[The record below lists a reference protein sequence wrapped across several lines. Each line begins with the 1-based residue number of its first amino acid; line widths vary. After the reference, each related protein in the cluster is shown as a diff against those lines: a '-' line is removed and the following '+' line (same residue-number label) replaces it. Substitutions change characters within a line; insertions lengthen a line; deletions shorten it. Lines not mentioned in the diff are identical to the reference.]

1 MLLTSGLR
9 IADTFPQISDFVCR
23 LELKF
28 CRGRTPSWQKEF
40 PENHALV
47 VQDRSEDLTV
57 FKHMVVSPTR
67 YFLKW
72 LQRRLEAELKSFSE
86 ISCNILHLKGF
97 KKPSTKHKDKNC
109 QRQGSENKRRKLK
122 IREGWSNFQWGS
134 IATHYLSTQDP
145 LQLEA

>member
-122 IREGWSNFQWGS
+122 IREGWSNFQ
-134 IATHYLSTQDP
+134 
-145 LQLEA
+145 

>member
-28 CRGRTPSWQKEF
+28 GRGRTPSWQKEF
-40 PENHALV
+40 PENRALV
-47 VQDRSEDLTV
+47 VQDRSEDLPV
-57 FKHMVVSPTR
+57 FKHMVVSPTS

-86 ISCNILHLKGF
+86 ISCNIPHLKGF
-97 KKPSTKHKDKNC
+97 KKPSTKHEDKNC
-109 QRQGSENKRRKLK
+109 QRQGSENKSHELK
-122 IREGWSNFQWGS
+122 IREGRSNCQ
-134 IATHYLSTQDP
+134 
-145 LQLEA
+145 